1 MKFKALLLF
10 SSMLAVAA
18 CGQRNGTGANA
29 DMNATDSS
37 MTGTNMDTG
46 NMAMNDNTAM
56 SPTSAQGF
64 ANAAAASDRFEIE
77 SSKLASAA
85 GASAATK
92 AFATKMIDAHTA
104 STAKLK
110 STTGGMSPPVTPD
123 DTLTA
128 EQQLTLDNLK
138 TLKGADFDAA
148 YKTAQV
154 DGHTKALDMLKTYS
168 ASGDT
173 PALKTFA
180 DGLIP
185 TVTAHLNM
193 AKGLK

>member
-1 MKFKALLLF
+1 MMKFKALLLF
-10 SSMLAVAA
+10 ASTLVVAA
-18 CGQRNGTGANA
+18 CGQKADTSANA
-29 DMNATDSS
+29 DMTTSDTS
-37 MTGTNMDTG
+37 MTNMDAG
-46 NMAMNDNTAM
+46 NMAANDTATAA
-56 SPTSAQGF
+56 PTSAQGF
-64 ANAAAASDRFEIE
+64 VNAAAASDKFEIE
-77 SSKLASAA
+77 TSKLASAA
-85 GASAATK
+85 GASSATK
-92 AFATKMIDAHTA
+92 AFADKMISAHTA

-110 STTGGMSPPVTPD
+110 STLSGMTPPVTPV

-128 EQQLTLDNLK
+128 EQQSTLDNLK

-154 DGHTKALDMLKTYS
+154 DAHTKTLDALKNYS

-193 AKGLK
+193 AKSLK

>member
-1 MKFKALLLF
+1 MKFKALLLL

-18 CGQRNGTGANA
+18 CGQKSETTANV
-29 DMNATDSS
+29 DMNATDTT
-37 MTGTNMDTG
+37 MTNMDTG
-46 NMAMNDNTAM
+46 NMAANDTAAV

-64 ANAAAASDRFEIE
+64 VNAAAASDKFEIE
-77 SSKLASAA
+77 TSKLASAA

-110 STTGGMSPPVTPD
+110 STLSGMNPPVTPD
-123 DTLTA
+123 DALTA
-128 EQQLTLDNLK
+128 EQQSTLDNLK

-154 DGHTKALDMLKTYS
+154 DAHTKTLDALKNYS

-193 AKGLK
+193 ARGLK

>member
-1 MKFKALLLF
+1 MKFKALLLL

-18 CGQRNGTGANA
+18 CGQKSETTANV
-29 DMNATDSS
+29 DMNATDTT
-37 MTGTNMDTG
+37 MTNMDTG
-46 NMAMNDNTAM
+46 NMAANDTAAV

-64 ANAAAASDRFEIE
+64 VNAAAASDKFEIE
-77 SSKLASAA
+77 TSKLASAA

-110 STTGGMSPPVTPD
+110 STLSGMNPPVTPD

-128 EQQLTLDNLK
+128 EQQSTLDNLK
-138 TLKGADFDAA
+138 SLKGADFDAA

-154 DGHTKALDMLKTYS
+154 DAHTKTLDALKNYS

-193 AKGLK
+193 ARGLK

>member
-10 SSMLAVAA
+10 SSMLAAAA
-18 CGQRNGTGANA
+18 CGQRNDTGANA
-29 DMNATDSS
+29 AMNDSS

-46 NMAMNDNTAM
+46 NMATNDNMAM

-64 ANAAAASDRFEIE
+64 VNAAAASDKFEIE
-77 SSKLASAA
+77 SSKLANDA

-92 AFATKMIDAHTA
+92 AFAAKMISAHTA

-110 STTGGMSPPVTPD
+110 STTGGMTPPVTPD

-128 EQQLTLDNLK
+128 EQQSTLDNLK

-154 DGHTKALDMLKTYS
+154 DAHTKTLDVLKAYS

>member
-18 CGQRNGTGANA
+18 CGQRNDTGANA
-29 DMNATDSS
+29 AMNDSS
-37 MTGTNMDTG
+37 MTGTNLDTG
-46 NMAMNDNTAM
+46 NMATNDNMAM

-64 ANAAAASDRFEIE
+64 VNAAAASDKFEIE
-77 SSKLASAA
+77 SSKLANDA

-92 AFATKMIDAHTA
+92 AFAAKMISAHTA

-110 STTGGMSPPVTPD
+110 STTGGMTPPVTPD

-128 EQQLTLDNLK
+128 EQQSTLDNLK

-154 DGHTKALDMLKTYS
+154 DAHTKTLDVLKAYS

>member
-1 MKFKALLLF
+1 M
-10 SSMLAVAA
+10 
-18 CGQRNGTGANA
+18 
-29 DMNATDSS
+29 
-37 MTGTNMDTG
+37 TNMDAG
-46 NMAMNDNTAM
+46 NLAANDAASV

-64 ANAAAASDRFEIE
+64 VNAAATSDKFEIE
-77 SSKLASAA
+77 TSKLASAA
-85 GASAATK
+85 AASSATK

-110 STTGGMSPPVTPD
+110 STLSGMNPPVTPV

-128 EQQLTLDNLK
+128 EQQSTLDNLK

-154 DGHTKALDMLKTYS
+154 DAHTKTLDVLKNYS

>member
-10 SSMLAVAA
+10 SSMLAAAA
-18 CGQRNGTGANA
+18 CGQRNDTGANA
-29 DMNATDSS
+29 AMNDSS

-46 NMAMNDNTAM
+46 NMATNDNMAM

-64 ANAAAASDRFEIE
+64 VNAAAASDKFEIE
-77 SSKLASAA
+77 SSKLANDA

-92 AFATKMIDAHTA
+92 AFAAKMISAHTA
-104 STAKLK
+104 STTKLK
-110 STTGGMSPPVTPD
+110 STTGGMTPPVTPD

-128 EQQLTLDNLK
+128 EQQSTLDNLK

-154 DGHTKALDMLKTYS
+154 DAHTKTLDVLKAYS

>member
-18 CGQRNGTGANA
+18 CGQRNDTGANA
-29 DMNATDSS
+29 AMNDSS

-46 NMAMNDNTAM
+46 NMATNDNMAM

-64 ANAAAASDRFEIE
+64 VNAAAASDKFEIE
-77 SSKLASAA
+77 SSKLANDA

-92 AFATKMIDAHTA
+92 AFAAKMISAHTA

-110 STTGGMSPPVTPD
+110 STTGGMTPPVTPD

-128 EQQLTLDNLK
+128 EQQSTLDNLK

-154 DGHTKALDMLKTYS
+154 DAHTKTLDVLKAYS

>member
-1 MKFKALLLF
+1 MMKFKALLLF
-10 SSMLAVAA
+10 ASTLAIAA
-18 CGQRNGTGANA
+18 CGQKAETTNA
-29 DMNATDSS
+29 DMNASDTS
-37 MTGTNMDTG
+37 MTNMDAG
-46 NMAMNDNTAM
+46 NLAANDAASV

-64 ANAAAASDRFEIE
+64 VNAAATSDKFEIE
-77 SSKLASAA
+77 TSKLASAA
-85 GASAATK
+85 GASSATK

-110 STTGGMSPPVTPD
+110 STLSGMNPPVTPV

-128 EQQLTLDNLK
+128 EQQSTLDNLK

-154 DGHTKALDMLKTYS
+154 DAHTKTLDVLKNYS

>member
-1 MKFKALLLF
+1 
-10 SSMLAVAA
+10 
-18 CGQRNGTGANA
+18 
-29 DMNATDSS
+29 
-37 MTGTNMDTG
+37 MT
-46 NMAMNDNTAM
+46 
-56 SPTSAQGF
+56 
-64 ANAAAASDRFEIE
+64 
-77 SSKLASAA
+77 
-85 GASAATK
+85 
-92 AFATKMIDAHTA
+92 
-104 STAKLK
+104 
-110 STTGGMSPPVTPD
+110 PPVTPD

-128 EQQLTLDNLK
+128 EQQSTLDHLK
-138 TLKGADFDAA
+138 TLKGAEFDSA

-154 DGHTKALDMLKTYS
+154 DAHSKTLDTLKAYS

>member
-1 MKFKALLLF
+1 MSIFGNIMNKIFHH
-10 SSMLAVAA
+10 SSASA
-18 CGQRNGTGANA
+18 
-29 DMNATDSS
+29 
-37 MTGTNMDTG
+37 
-46 NMAMNDNTAM
+46 
-56 SPTSAQGF
+56 SPAQGF
-64 ANAAAASDRFEIE
+64 ANAAAASDKFEIE
-77 SSKLASAA
+77 SSKLANDA

-92 AFATKMIDAHTA
+92 AFAAKMISAHTA
-104 STAKLK
+104 STAKLI
-110 STTGGMSPPVTPD
+110 STTGGMTPPVTPD

-128 EQQLTLDNLK
+128 EQQSTLDNLK

-154 DGHTKALDMLKTYS
+154 DAHTKTLDVLKAYS

>member
-1 MKFKALLLF
+1 MKFNALLF
-10 SSMLAVAA
+10 SSMLVLAA
-18 CGQRNGTGANA
+18 CGQKTDTANA
-29 DMNATDSS
+29 DMNSSDTS
-37 MTGTNMDTG
+37 MTGTNMDSG
-46 NMAMNDNTAM
+46 NGMAMDNAAAA
-56 SPTSAQGF
+56 SPLSAQGF
-64 ANAAAASDRFEIE
+64 VNAAAASDRFEIE

-85 GASAATK
+85 GASSATK

-110 STTGGMSPPVTPD
+110 STTASMSPAVTPD
-123 DTLTA
+123 ATLTA
-128 EQQLTLDNLK
+128 EQQSTLDSLK
-138 TLKGADFDAA
+138 PLKGADFDAA
-148 YKTAQV
+148 YETAQV
-154 DGHTKALDMLKTYS
+154 DAHTKTLDALKNYS

-185 TVTAHLNM
+185 TVTAHVNM

>member
-18 CGQRNGTGANA
+18 CGQRSDTGANS
-29 DMNATDSS
+29 ATNDSS

-46 NMAMNDNTAM
+46 NMAMNDNMAM
-56 SPTSAQGF
+56 SPTSTQGF
-64 ANAAAASDRFEIE
+64 VNAAAASDKFEIE
-77 SSKLASAA
+77 SSKLASDA

-92 AFATKMIDAHTA
+92 AFAAKMIDAHTA

-110 STTGGMSPPVTPD
+110 STTGTMSPPVTPE

-128 EQQLTLDNLK
+128 QQQSTLDNLK

-154 DGHTKALDMLKTYS
+154 DAHTKTLDALKTYS

>member
-1 MKFKALLLF
+1 MMKFKALLLF
-10 SSMLAVAA
+10 ASTLAVAA
-18 CGQRNGTGANA
+18 CGQKADTSANA
-29 DMNATDSS
+29 DMNTSDTS
-37 MTGTNMDTG
+37 MTNMDAG
-46 NMAMNDNTAM
+46 NLAANDAASV

-64 ANAAAASDRFEIE
+64 VNAAATSDKFEIE
-77 SSKLASAA
+77 TSKLASAA
-85 GASAATK
+85 GASSATK

-110 STTGGMSPPVTPD
+110 STLSGMNPPVTPV

-128 EQQLTLDNLK
+128 EQQSTLDNLK

-154 DGHTKALDMLKTYS
+154 DAHTKTLDALKNYS

-180 DGLIP
+180 DGLIA